1 MAEEGEEDVVVPRV
15 RNLTGDRAA
24 VWWSGDGNKVAV
36 EVELDGEASQDQ
48 GGGKGG
54 GVGCG
59 GGLARASPFYR
70 GARGRRKPRKAVR
83 WR

>member
-24 VWWSGDGNKVAV
+24 VWWSGVAV

-59 GGLARASPFYR
+59 GGLARALPFYR